1 MITALTGEN
10 SFLLQREL
18 DMLIRAFVAAHGDM
32 ALERLDGETASFERL
47 QESLQ
52 SVPFLADR
60 KLVVLRAPGA
70 NKQFTERAEQ
80 LFKELP
86 DTTDVLLVEPKP
98 DKRGSYYKL
107 LKKLAE
113 VRDFTEPDEAGM
125 APWLVATAKSA
136 GGAISLADAR
146 YLVERVG
153 ASQQLLVHEL
163 EKLLLYSP
171 TVSRETIALLTDQ
184 TPQGSIFEL
193 LEAAFSGNTAKALQL
208 YADQRAQKVDTAQI
222 IAMLTWQ
229 LRILALLK
237 TATGRSPQDVAS
249 TAKLSPFV
257 VRKAQPIARRLSMG
271 QLKQLVADLLAIDA
285 RSKRE
290 RIDVD
295 EALQNY
301 FLHLADA

>member
-1 MITALTGEN
+1 MITVLTGEN

-18 DMLIRAFVAAHGDM
+18 DSLIAAFVSAHGDM

-60 KLVVLRAPGA
+60 KLVVLRTPGA
-70 NKQFTERAEQ
+70 NKQFIERAEQ

-86 DTTDVLLVEPKP
+86 DTTDVLIVEPKP
-98 DKRGSYYKL
+98 DKRGSYYKS

-113 VRDFTEPDEAGM
+113 VRVFTEPDEAGM
-125 APWLVATAKSA
+125 APWLVATAKAA
-136 GGAISLADAR
+136 GGSISLADAR
-146 YLVERVG
+146 YLMGRIG
-153 ASQQLLVHEL
+153 ARQQLLALEL

-171 TVSRETIALLTDQ
+171 SVTRETIELLTDQ

-193 LEAAFSGNTAKALQL
+193 LEAAFMGNTARALSL
-208 YADQRAQKVDTAQI
+208 YTDQRAQKVDTAQI

-229 LRILALLK
+229 LRVLALLK
-237 TATGRSPQDVAS
+237 AAGGRSAQDVAVA
-249 TAKLSPFV
+249 AKLSPFV
-257 VRKAQPIARRLSMG
+257 ARKAQPIANRLNMNHLRR
-271 QLKQLVADLLAIDA
+271 LVADLLVIDA

-301 FLHLADA
+301 LLRLVDV

>member
-1 MITALTGEN
+1 MITVLTGEN

-18 DMLIRAFVAAHGDM
+18 DALITAFVAAHGDM

-60 KLVVLRAPGA
+60 KLVVLRVPGA
-70 NKQFTERAEQ
+70 NKQFIERAEQ

-86 DTTDVLLVEPKP
+86 DTTDVLIVEPKP
-98 DKRGSYYKL
+98 DKRGSYYKS

-125 APWLVATAKSA
+125 APWLVATAKAA
-136 GGAISLADAR
+136 GGSLSLADAR
-146 YLVERVG
+146 YLVERIGVR
-153 ASQQLLVHEL
+153 QQLLAREL

-171 TVSRETIALLTDQ
+171 SVTRETIDLLTDQ

-193 LEAAFSGNTAKALQL
+193 LEAAFAGNTAKALNL
-208 YADQRAQKVDTAQI
+208 YATQRAQKVDTAQI

-229 LRILALLK
+229 LRVLALLK
-237 TATGRSPQDVAS
+237 AASGRSAQDVAA
-249 TAKLSPFV
+249 TAKLNPFV
-257 VRKAQPIARRLSMG
+257 VRKAQPIAARLSAAR
-271 QLKQLVADLLAIDA
+271 LKQLIADLLAIDV

-301 FLHLADA
+301 LLQLSV